1 MVHPISTRHE
11 ASAVIGPPGNSPPKA
26 VSVLAVAGAGL
37 ATALLLG
44 ALALWLHYG
53 TAVFV
58 ETIAAGIAA
67 CF

>member
-1 MVHPISTRHE
+1 MAHPISTRHE
-11 ASAVIGPPGNSPPKA
+11 LSATIGSPANNPPKA
-26 VSVLAVAGAGL
+26 VSALAVAGAGL
-37 ATALLLG
+37 GTALMLG
-44 ALALWLHYG
+44 ARALWFHYG